1 MDLVKKEKLIARQFI
16 GKTPWFMITWWAI
29 NLSVWFSLWPLT
41 LTGQIPLYLT
51 FLISLICTL
60 LSYLP
65 SHEAQHENIARKGS
79 SLFWFNELIGYT
91 SLIPLASPY
100 RLLRTTH
107 MHHHSHTNHPIK
119 DPDYAT
125 KAKNFRNA
133 VWVNFFINISCV
145 YLVFVLNLIFLVL
158 KILNN

>member
-16 GKTPWFMITWWAI
+16 GKTPWFMIAWWAI
-29 NLSVWFSLWPLT
+29 NLFVWFSLWPLT

-51 FLISLICTL
+51 FLISLICAL

-91 SLIPLASPY
+91 SLIPLAVPY
-100 RLLRTTH
+100 RLLRITH
-107 MHHHSHTNHPIK
+107 MYHHSHTNHPEK

-125 KAKNFRNA
+125 KAKNFKNA
-133 VWVNFFINISCV
+133 IWVNFFTNTSAN
-145 YLVFVLNLIFLVL
+145 NLYKNLSLIH
-158 KILNN
+158 I